1 MTCKDSFYFLANVWP
16 RYKGW
21 KTQNT
26 LIQRKRREDLT
37 VFVIL
42 NVIHAGKS
50 QIYIYFE
57 L

>member
-16 RYKGW
+16 RYEGW